1 VNLGELVAHVDVDID
16 DGLAKIRRFK
26 GGFKDLGESIT
37 KSLAP
42 LAIASSLPLLTG
54 AAAASLEL
62 SGALGVVPAAAG
74 AAALAIG
81 TVKLATQG
89 FGDAMKNIRDPKAF
103 AEDIKTLSPAA
114 QDTARALQGL
124 IGPWDALQ
132 QRVQN
137 TFFAGLNT
145 HVAALGGTYIP
156 ILGTAMDRTAGSFN
170 RGAKGVAEFLEKGST
185 VDDVSASFGNM
196 NTFIDQLVGTAPA
209 LVAMIVDFVT
219 VGSESLPSLSGYIV
233 ELINRFTE
241 FISKARESGQLGEW
255 IQGGLDALKIF
266 GAVIFNIGGIVGAVF
281 QAANQGGDSFLVML
295 YNLTEQMLAW
305 AQSAEG
311 QEKIGELF
319 AMLEQ
324 VAFGI
329 LGILP
334 MVAEVVFFLASAFA
348 SLPGPVQSVI
358 GSLIG
363 WSLLLGL
370 IIPRLMPLISLLGML
385 RLSMITTAA
394 TSVATGAVWV
404 ASTVAS
410 AAVVIAQWV
419 AMGAA
424 AMARAVMMAAA
435 WVIAMG
441 PIGWII
447 AGIVAL
453 VALIIYNWDAIWAK
467 TQEVWGAIWNF
478 IKQAGEFIKNI
489 VMAALKFILDLFLK
503 YHPVGIV
510 IQHWDAIVGAISSGV
525 GRAIAFVTSLP
536 GKITGA
542 LGDAG
547 RWLIDAGKKIIQG
560 LIDGIL
566 SMIGAA
572 GRAIG
577 AVARRIRD
585 ALPFSPAKWGPLSG
599 PGSPDIAGRTLGAM
613 LAAGIRRSLT
623 EVSNATVQVASA
635 AQTSTLGAPGL
646 AAAGGVAGLD
656 LRDVEAA
663 LQRAM
668 TRAMDQARL
677 LIDGTGAARLV
688 NATNQLDSRRMG
700 GFSGR

>member
-1 VNLGELVAHVDVDID
+1 MNLGELVAHVDVEIEE
-16 DGLAKIRRFK
+16 GLNKIRRAK
-26 GGFKDLGESIT
+26 SGFVDLGNTISS
-37 KSLAP
+37 SLAP
-42 LAIASSLPLLTG
+42 LGMASNLPLVMG
-54 AAAASLEL
+54 AISAAWEL
-62 SGALGVVPAAAG
+62 SGALGVVPALAG
-74 AAALAIG
+74 AAALSIG

-89 FGDAMKNIRDPKAF
+89 FGEAMKNVRDPKAF
-103 AEDIKTLSPAA
+103 AEDIKSLSPAA
-114 QDTARALQGL
+114 QDTARSIQGL
-124 IGPWDALQ
+124 VPQWDALQ

-145 HVAALGGTYIP
+145 HVEALGNTYIP
-156 ILGTAMDRTAGSFN
+156 VLGTAMDRTAGSFN
-170 RGAKGVAEFLEKGST
+170 RGAKGVAEFLEQGST

-219 VGSESLPSLSGYIV
+219 VGSESLPSLGGYIV

-241 FISKARESGQLGEW
+241 FINKARESGQLGEW
-255 IQGGLDALKIF
+255 IQGGIDSLKIL
-266 GAVIFNIGGIVGAVF
+266 GSILFNIGGIVVAVF
-281 QAANQGGDSFLVML
+281 QGANQDGGSFLVML
-295 YNLTEQMLAW
+295 QNLTGQMLAW
-305 AQSAEG
+305 ARSAEG

-319 AMLEQ
+319 AALGQIVFALLE
-324 VAFGI
+324 
-329 LGILP
+329 ILP
-334 MVAEVVFFLASAFA
+334 VAAGAVFFLASAFA
-348 SLPGPVQSVI
+348 GLPGPVQSVL
-358 GSLIG
+358 GFLIG
-363 WSLLLGL
+363 WGVILGPL
-370 IIPRLMPLISLLGML
+370 ISRLMPLITLLGML

-410 AAVVIAQWV
+410 AAVVIAQWI

-447 AGIVAL
+447 AAIVAL
-453 VALIIYNWDAIWAK
+453 VALIIYNWDAVWAK

-478 IKQAGEFIKNI
+478 IQVAAEFIKNI
-489 VMAALKFILDLFLK
+489 VMAALKFILDLFLR

-510 IQHWDAIVGAISSGV
+510 IQHWDAIVGAISNGV
-525 GRAIAFVTSLP
+525 GRAIGFVTSLP

-566 SMIGAA
+566 SMIGRA
-572 GRAIG
+572 GQAIG
-577 AVARRIRD
+577 AVVRRIRD

-599 PGSPDIAGRTLGAM
+599 PGSPDLAGRTLGAM

-635 AQTSTLGAPGL
+635 AQTSTLEAPGL
-646 AAAGGVAGLD
+646 AAGGVAGLD

-668 TRAMDQARL
+668 TKAMDQARL

>member
-1 VNLGELVAHVDVDID
+1 MNLGELVAHVDVDID

-137 TFFAGLNT
+137 TFFAGISG
-145 HVAALGGTYIP
+145 HVSALGNTYIP
-156 ILGTAMDRTAGSFN
+156 VLGTAMDRTAGSFN

>member
-1 VNLGELVAHVDVDID
+1 MNLGELVAHVDVEIA
-16 DGLAKIRRFK
+16 DGLKKIRTAK
-26 GGFKDLGESIT
+26 SGFVDLGNTISR
-37 KSLAP
+37 SLAP
-42 LAIASSLPLLTG
+42 LGMASNLPLLMG
-54 AAAASLEL
+54 AISASWEL

-89 FGDAMKNIRDPKAF
+89 FGDAMKNVRDPKAF

-114 QDTARALQGL
+114 QDTARAIQGL

-170 RGAKGVAEFLEKGST
+170 RGAIGIAEFLEQGST

-219 VGSESLPSLSGYIV
+219 VGSESLPSLGGYIV

-255 IQGGLDALKIF
+255 IQGGIDSLKIL
-266 GAVIFNIGGIVGAVF
+266 GAILFNIGGIVVAVF
-281 QAANQGGDSFLVML
+281 QGANQDGGSFLVML
-295 YNLTEQMLAW
+295 QNLTGQMLAW
-305 AQSAEG
+305 SQSAEG

-319 AMLEQ
+319 ASLGQIVFALLE
-324 VAFGI
+324 
-329 LGILP
+329 ILP
-334 MVAEVVFFLASAFA
+334 MAAGAVFFLASAFA
-348 SLPGPVQSVI
+348 SLPGPVQSVL
-358 GSLIG
+358 GFLIG
-363 WSLLLGL
+363 WGVILGPL
-370 IIPRLMPLISLLGML
+370 ISRLMPLITLLGML
-385 RLSMITTAA
+385 KLSMITTAA
-394 TSVATGAVWV
+394 TAVATGAVWV

-525 GRAIAFVTSLP
+525 GKAISFVTSLP

-560 LIDGIL
+560 LIDGIM

-577 AVARRIRD
+577 AVARKIRD

-599 PGSPDIAGRTLGAM
+599 PGSPDLAGRTLGAM

-623 EVSNATVQVASA
+623 DVSNATVQVATA
-635 AQTSTLGAPGL
+635 AQASTLGAPGL
-646 AAAGGVAGLD
+646 AAGGVAGLD

-668 TRAMDQARL
+668 TKAMDQSRL

-688 NATNQLDSRRMG
+688 NTTNQLDSRRMG
-700 GFSGR
+700 GLSGR

>member
-1 VNLGELVAHVDVDID
+1 MNLGELVAHVDVDID

-137 TFFAGLNT
+137 TFFAGISG
-145 HVAALGGTYIP
+145 HVSALGNTYIP
-156 ILGTAMDRTAGSFN
+156 VLGTAMDRTAGSFN

-394 TSVATGAVWV
+394 TAVATGAVWV

-677 LIDGTGAARLV
+677 LIDGAGAARLV

>member
-1 VNLGELVAHVDVDID
+1 MNLGELVAHVDVEIEE
-16 DGLAKIRRFK
+16 GLNKIRRAK
-26 GGFKDLGESIT
+26 SGFVDLGNTISS
-37 KSLAP
+37 SLAP
-42 LAIASSLPLLTG
+42 LGMASNLPLVMG
-54 AAAASLEL
+54 AISAAWEL
-62 SGALGVVPAAAG
+62 SGALGVVPALAG
-74 AAALAIG
+74 AAALSIG

-89 FGDAMKNIRDPKAF
+89 FGEAMKNVRDPKAF
-103 AEDIKTLSPAA
+103 AEDIKSLSPAA
-114 QDTARALQGL
+114 QDTARSIQGL
-124 IGPWDALQ
+124 VPQWDALQ

-145 HVAALGGTYIP
+145 HVEALGNTYIP
-156 ILGTAMDRTAGSFN
+156 VLGTAMDRTAGSFN
-170 RGAKGVAEFLEKGST
+170 RGAKGVAEFLEQGST

-219 VGSESLPSLSGYIV
+219 VGSESLPSLGGYIV

-241 FISKARESGQLGEW
+241 FINKARESGQLGEW
-255 IQGGLDALKIF
+255 IQGGIDSLKIL
-266 GAVIFNIGGIVGAVF
+266 GSILFNIGGIVVAVF
-281 QAANQGGDSFLVML
+281 QGANQDGGSFLVML
-295 YNLTEQMLAW
+295 QNLTGQMLAW
-305 AQSAEG
+305 ARSAEG

-319 AMLEQ
+319 AALGQIVFALLE
-324 VAFGI
+324 
-329 LGILP
+329 ILP
-334 MVAEVVFFLASAFA
+334 VAAGAVFFLASAFA
-348 SLPGPVQSVI
+348 GLPGPVQSVL
-358 GSLIG
+358 GFLIG
-363 WSLLLGL
+363 WGVILGPL
-370 IIPRLMPLISLLGML
+370 ISRLMPLITLLGML

-410 AAVVIAQWV
+410 AAVVIAQWI

-447 AGIVAL
+447 AAIVAL
-453 VALIIYNWDAIWAK
+453 VALIIYNWDAVWAK

-478 IKQAGEFIKNI
+478 IQVAAEFIKNI
-489 VMAALKFILDLFLK
+489 VMAALKFILDLFLR

-510 IQHWDAIVGAISSGV
+510 IQHWDAIVGAISNGV
-525 GRAIAFVTSLP
+525 GRAIGFVTSLP

-566 SMIGAA
+566 SMIGRA
-572 GRAIG
+572 GQAIG
-577 AVARRIRD
+577 AVVRRIRD

-599 PGSPDIAGRTLGAM
+599 PGSPDLAGRTLGAM

-635 AQTSTLGAPGL
+635 AQTSTLEAPGL
-646 AAAGGVAGLD
+646 AAGGVAGLD

-668 TRAMDQARL
+668 TKAMDQARL

-688 NATNQLDSRRMG
+688 NTTNQLDSRRMG

>member
-1 VNLGELVAHVDVDID
+1 VNLGELVAHVDVEIEE
-16 DGLAKIRRFK
+16 GLNKIRRAK
-26 GGFKDLGESIT
+26 SGFVDLGNTISS
-37 KSLAP
+37 SLAP
-42 LAIASSLPLLTG
+42 LGMASNLPLVMG
-54 AAAASLEL
+54 AISAAWEL
-62 SGALGVVPAAAG
+62 SGALGVVPALAG
-74 AAALAIG
+74 AAALSIG

-89 FGDAMKNIRDPKAF
+89 FGEAMKNVRDPKAF
-103 AEDIKTLSPAA
+103 AEDIKSLSPAA
-114 QDTARALQGL
+114 QDTARSIQGL
-124 IGPWDALQ
+124 VPQWDALQ

-145 HVAALGGTYIP
+145 HVEALGNTYIP
-156 ILGTAMDRTAGSFN
+156 VLGTAMDRTAGSFN
-170 RGAKGVAEFLEKGST
+170 RGAKGVAEFLEQGST

-219 VGSESLPSLSGYIV
+219 VGSESLPSLGGYIV

-241 FISKARESGQLGEW
+241 FINKARESGQLGEW
-255 IQGGLDALKIF
+255 IQGGIDSLKIL
-266 GAVIFNIGGIVGAVF
+266 GSILFNIGGIVVAVF
-281 QAANQGGDSFLVML
+281 QGANQDGGSFLVML
-295 YNLTEQMLAW
+295 QNLTGQMLAW
-305 AQSAEG
+305 ARSAEG

-319 AMLEQ
+319 AALGQIVFALLE
-324 VAFGI
+324 
-329 LGILP
+329 ILP
-334 MVAEVVFFLASAFA
+334 VAAGAVFFLASAFA
-348 SLPGPVQSVI
+348 GLPGPVQSVL
-358 GSLIG
+358 GFLIG
-363 WSLLLGL
+363 WGVILGPL
-370 IIPRLMPLISLLGML
+370 ISRLMPLITLLGML

-410 AAVVIAQWV
+410 AAVVIAQWI

-447 AGIVAL
+447 AAIVAL
-453 VALIIYNWDAIWAK
+453 VALIIYNWDAVWAK

-478 IKQAGEFIKNI
+478 IQVAAEFIKNI
-489 VMAALKFILDLFLK
+489 VMAALKFILDLFLR

-510 IQHWDAIVGAISSGV
+510 IQHWDAIVGAISNGV
-525 GRAIAFVTSLP
+525 GRAIGFVTSLP

-566 SMIGAA
+566 SMIGRA
-572 GRAIG
+572 GQAIG
-577 AVARRIRD
+577 AVVRRIRD

-599 PGSPDIAGRTLGAM
+599 PGSPDLAGRTLGAM

-635 AQTSTLGAPGL
+635 AQTSTLEAPGL
-646 AAAGGVAGLD
+646 AAGGVAGLD

-668 TRAMDQARL
+668 TKAMDQARL

-688 NATNQLDSRRMG
+688 NTTNQLDSRRMG

>member
-1 VNLGELVAHVDVDID
+1 
-16 DGLAKIRRFK
+16 
-26 GGFKDLGESIT
+26 
-37 KSLAP
+37 
-42 LAIASSLPLLTG
+42 
-54 AAAASLEL
+54 
-62 SGALGVVPAAAG
+62 
-74 AAALAIG
+74 
-81 TVKLATQG
+81 
-89 FGDAMKNIRDPKAF
+89 
-103 AEDIKTLSPAA
+103 
-114 QDTARALQGL
+114 
-124 IGPWDALQ
+124 
-132 QRVQN
+132 
-137 TFFAGLNT
+137 
-145 HVAALGGTYIP
+145 
-156 ILGTAMDRTAGSFN
+156 
-170 RGAKGVAEFLEKGST
+170 
-185 VDDVSASFGNM
+185 
-196 NTFIDQLVGTAPA
+196 
-209 LVAMIVDFVT
+209 
-219 VGSESLPSLSGYIV
+219 
-233 ELINRFTE
+233 
-241 FISKARESGQLGEW
+241 
-255 IQGGLDALKIF
+255 
-266 GAVIFNIGGIVGAVF
+266 
-281 QAANQGGDSFLVML
+281 
-295 YNLTEQMLAW
+295 
-305 AQSAEG
+305 
-311 QEKIGELF
+311 
-319 AMLEQ
+319 
-324 VAFGI
+324 
-329 LGILP
+329 
-334 MVAEVVFFLASAFA
+334 
-348 SLPGPVQSVI
+348 
-358 GSLIG
+358 
-363 WSLLLGL
+363 
-370 IIPRLMPLISLLGML
+370 
-385 RLSMITTAA
+385 
-394 TSVATGAVWV
+394 
-404 ASTVAS
+404 
-410 AAVVIAQWV
+410 
-419 AMGAA
+419 
-424 AMARAVMMAAA
+424 MMAAA

>member
-1 VNLGELVAHVDVDID
+1 MG
-16 DGLAKIRRFK
+16 
-26 GGFKDLGESIT
+26 
-37 KSLAP
+37 
-42 LAIASSLPLLTG
+42 AIS
-54 AAAASLEL
+54 AAWEL
-62 SGALGVVPAAAG
+62 SGALGVVPALAG
-74 AAALAIG
+74 AAALSIG

-89 FGDAMKNIRDPKAF
+89 FGEAMKNVRDPKAF
-103 AEDIKTLSPAA
+103 AEDIKSLSPAA
-114 QDTARALQGL
+114 QDTARSIQGL
-124 IGPWDALQ
+124 VPQWDALQ

-145 HVAALGGTYIP
+145 HVEALGNTYIP
-156 ILGTAMDRTAGSFN
+156 VLGTAMDRTAGSFN
-170 RGAKGVAEFLEKGST
+170 RGAKGVAEFLEQGST

-219 VGSESLPSLSGYIV
+219 VGSESLPSLGGYIV

-241 FISKARESGQLGEW
+241 FINKARESGQLGEW
-255 IQGGLDALKIF
+255 IQGGIDSLKIL
-266 GAVIFNIGGIVGAVF
+266 GSILFNIGGIVVAVF
-281 QAANQGGDSFLVML
+281 QGANQDGGSFLVML
-295 YNLTEQMLAW
+295 QNLTGQMLAW
-305 AQSAEG
+305 ARSAEG

-319 AMLEQ
+319 AALGQIVFALLE
-324 VAFGI
+324 
-329 LGILP
+329 ILP
-334 MVAEVVFFLASAFA
+334 VAAGAVFFLASAFA
-348 SLPGPVQSVI
+348 GLPGPVQSVL
-358 GSLIG
+358 GFLIG
-363 WSLLLGL
+363 WGVILGPL
-370 IIPRLMPLISLLGML
+370 ISRLMPLITLLGML

-410 AAVVIAQWV
+410 AAVVIAQWI

-447 AGIVAL
+447 AAIVAL
-453 VALIIYNWDAIWAK
+453 VALIIYNWDAVWAK

-478 IKQAGEFIKNI
+478 IQVAAEFIKNI
-489 VMAALKFILDLFLK
+489 VMAALKFILDLFLR

-510 IQHWDAIVGAISSGV
+510 IQHWDAIVGAISNGV
-525 GRAIAFVTSLP
+525 GRAIGFVTSLP

-566 SMIGAA
+566 SMIGRA
-572 GRAIG
+572 GQAIG
-577 AVARRIRD
+577 AVVRRIRD

-599 PGSPDIAGRTLGAM
+599 PGSPDLAGRTLGAM

-635 AQTSTLGAPGL
+635 AQTSTLEAPGL
-646 AAAGGVAGLD
+646 AAGGVAGLD

-668 TRAMDQARL
+668 TKAMDQARL